1 MTAPTITIEAMQK
14 EIEAMEERLAG
25 FRQNLNELKKANR
38 KEWNWMSVKE
48 AAEQLKCSD
57 SNVYSLADKGKLES
71 TRDYGRLL
79 VAIKEK

>member
-1 MTAPTITIEAMQK
+1 MTAPTITIEEMQK
-14 EIEAMEERLAG
+14 KIEFMGEQLAN
-25 FRQNLNELKKANR
+25 FSQQLNELKKANR

-48 AAEQLKCSD
+48 AAETLKCSD